1 MYVRVEGASELATTV
16 QEALPDALADT
27 NVRKR
32 NGRFN
37 LNAVDGPACL
47 SRQMLPNV
55 CGRRCTA
62 GPNHRQSLFR
72 QCRWRPWPEDKPMI
86 LTESP
91 EIQSAGEIS
100 ISDTWGLLSKP
111 AYNRLLGRAMTEAVA
126 TKLQENVFRL
136 P

>member
-1 MYVRVEGASELATTV
+1 
-16 QEALPDALADT
+16 
-27 NVRKR
+27 
-32 NGRFN
+32 
-37 LNAVDGPACL
+37 
-47 SRQMLPNV
+47 
-55 CGRRCTA
+55 
-62 GPNHRQSLFR
+62 
-72 QCRWRPWPEDKPMI
+72 MI

-100 ISDTWGLLSKP
+100 ISDTTWGLLSKP